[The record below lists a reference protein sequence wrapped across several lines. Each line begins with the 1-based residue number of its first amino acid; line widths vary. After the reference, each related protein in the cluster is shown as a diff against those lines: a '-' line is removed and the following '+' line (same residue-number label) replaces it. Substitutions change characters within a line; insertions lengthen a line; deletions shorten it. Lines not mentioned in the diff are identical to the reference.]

1 MYNWSV
7 DEIELKKSPEKYA
20 IWRLE
25 QLLNFGLNGEKV
37 SKSALI
43 KYFPK
48 LNVDPSRR
56 EFINLLLYGK
66 FNTNEEAE
74 KVS

>member
-7 DEIELKKSPEKYA
+7 DETELKKSPEKHA

-25 QLLNFGLNGEKV
+25 QLINFCLNGEKIQESV
-37 SKSALI
+37 LI
-43 KYFPK
+43 KYLPN
-48 LNVDPSRR
+48 LNIDPTRR

-66 FNTNEEAE
+66 FNIN
-74 KVS
+74 S